1 MQAADDEEVPEG
13 LRVSQG
19 VQDRGEHVVRDE
31 KEASGEDDVHVG
43 EADPE
48 VLPRGAEEGE
58 KCGRAGDADRGEDD
72 GNGNPE
78 RETLGG
84 EGLRLLPVPFSEGR
98 ADQGRGAGAQTASH
112 GDDEE
117 KDGERQ

>member
-1 MQAADDEEVPEG
+1 MQIRRYSPEAP
-13 LRVSQG
+13 
-19 VQDRGEHVVRDE
+19 E
-31 KEASGEDDVHVG
+31 K
-43 EADPE
+43 
-48 VLPRGAEEGE
+48 GE
-58 KCGRAGDADRGEDD
+58 KCGRSGDADRGEED

-84 EGLRLLPVPFSEGR
+84 EGLRLLPVPFSQGG
-98 ADQGRGAGAQTASH
+98 ADQGRRAGAQTASH